1 MLVHTL
7 LTSNQNGFIKIS
19 LLSIY
24 TFVLAACGGGGESS
38 TTGSSPVINQAP
50 SKVVLNDARQTVG
63 FEAANISW
71 SSAVDDTTPVN
82 QLVYEVHISEGGDF
96 SPSADSLKFSGKN
109 ISNTVIKNLNEAT
122 AYTIKLRV
130 IDAQGLYSV
139 SNGLQITTKVFPP
152 SLTEKIVKLNDT
164 GITWCIGFID
174 QDSGARPKCDIAK
187 LGSWLGFNQDGET
200 GRDYLAV
207 NGQLIKEGGG
217 IGGFDI
223 TKISDT
229 GQKLPLNSEKWDC
242 VLDNYTGLM
251 WEVKTTGGLRDVAKD
266 YRWYSLDYNGGHIG
280 YFHGGENTYSF
291 VQAVNKQGLCSYTDW
306 RLPSKQELHSIVSY
320 GENPQS
326 NFLASNGRYWSSTS
340 VVGSEYNG
348 TAWTVNL
355 KGGSSALY
363 KDFYAHVLL
372 VRTSQ

>member
-187 LGSWLGFNQDGET
+187 LGSWLGFNQDGEF
-200 GRDYLAV
+200 RKV
-207 NGQLIKEGGG
+207 
-217 IGGFDI
+217 
-223 TKISDT
+223 
-229 GQKLPLNSEKWDC
+229 
-242 VLDNYTGLM
+242 
-251 WEVKTTGGLRDVAKD
+251 
-266 YRWYSLDYNGGHIG
+266 
-280 YFHGGENTYSF
+280 
-291 VQAVNKQGLCSYTDW
+291 GLCIRQLYRTNVGGKNHW
-306 RLPSKQELHSIVSY
+306 RFEGCGKRL
-320 GENPQS
+320 
-326 NFLASNGRYWSSTS
+326 
-340 VVGSEYNG
+340 
-348 TAWTVNL
+348 
-355 KGGSSALY
+355 
-363 KDFYAHVLL
+363 
-372 VRTSQ
+372 